1 MDQEKFDQ
9 HLMDFLF
16 DELDEVTAAAMRR
29 KIDADADARELEAGL
44 RATIE
49 VAQLPVEQPSD
60 DLEDRILAA
69 ARLAEQGEPLHRK
82 LLRSLAWAGSHAMRP
97 QLAMAAILMLVLGS
111 SVLLLRARPGAVV
124 VSKDD
129 APPPAA
135 SSEPAANPLE
145 LTAPEEVPSATPQP
159 QKQVAVPA
167 AVASASASAL
177 ANLDATYDEALK
189 AYSTGDFGAARR
201 GFATVAA
208 SRSPKAGSAKLYE
221 ARSVRSTDG
230 CGPAI
235 PIYQAVRQR
244 GGGSALGL
252 EASWDLADCLT
263 QVGRKSEAM
272 AVLRQLAQV
281 QAYAQRANAQL
292 ERMGEATSTG
302 GNAVASKRRAMEA
315 NPAPAPA
322 APPPQAKPAAPPPST
337 TSADAFEEAL

>member
-29 KIDADADARELEAGL
+29 KIEADADARELEAGL

-49 VAQLPVEQPSD
+49 VAQLPVEEPSD

-124 VSKDD
+124 VSKDE
-129 APPPAA
+129 APPPAVA
-135 SSEPAANPLE
+135 PEPAAAPLDDAE
-145 LTAPEEVPSATPQP
+145 PEAESAEPPQ
-159 QKQVAVPA
+159 QQRVAAAPA
-167 AVASASASAL
+167 ATASASAL
-177 ANLDATYDEALK
+177 ANLDAAYDEAMK
-189 AYSTGDFGAARR
+189 AFRSGEFGKARQ
-201 GFATVAA
+201 GFATVGA
-208 SRSPKAGSAKLYE
+208 SGSPKAGSARLYE

-244 GGGSALGL
+244 AGGSALGL

-272 AVLRQLAQV
+272 AVLRQLAKV

-292 ERMGEATSTG
+292 DRIGEATSTG
-302 GNAVASKRRAMEA
+302 GNAVASKRRSMEA
-315 NPAPAPA
+315 PPRPAPP
-322 APPPQAKPAAPPPST
+322 APPPRAKPVAPPPST
-337 TSADAFEEAL
+337 SSADAFDQAL